1 MIRSY
6 SELITLPTFEERFN
20 YLKLN
25 GVVSEQTFGNYRY
38 LNQEFYHSE
47 DWRRIRR
54 QVILRDSDGNNVL
67 DLATPG
73 YPIPGRVYI
82 HHINPIEVRDIN
94 DIRKLLDIEN
104 LVCVSFD
111 THQAIHYGT
120 ENFMQNKIIVERSF
134 FNLPSALRFLANFI
148 FLTL

>member
-47 DWRRIRR
+47 EWRRIRR
-54 QVILRDSDGNNVL
+54 QVILRDSDGDNVL
-67 DLATPG
+67 DLGTPG
-73 YPIPGRVYI
+73 YPISGRVYI
-82 HHINPIEVRDIN
+82 HHINPIEVHDIN
-94 DIRKLLDIEN
+94 DLRKLLDIEN

-120 ENFMQNKIIVERSF
+120 ENFMQSKTIVERSKDDT
-134 FNLPSALRFLANFI
+134 
-148 FLTL
+148 TLWKGGN

>member
-6 SELITLPTFEERFN
+6 SELITLPTFEQRFN

-47 DWRRIRR
+47 EWRRIRR
-54 QVILRDSDGNNVL
+54 QVILRDSDGDYVL

-82 HHINPIEVRDIN
+82 HHINPIEVHDIK
-94 DIRKLLDIEN
+94 DLQKLLDIEN
-104 LVCVSFD
+104 LVSVSFD

-120 ENFMQNKIIVERSF
+120 DNFIQSKTIIERSKDDT
-134 FNLPSALRFLANFI
+134 
-148 FLTL
+148 TLWKGGN

>member
-20 YLKLN
+20 YLKLD

-47 DWRRIRR
+47 EWRRIRR
-54 QVILRDSDGNNVL
+54 QVILRDSDGDNVL
-67 DLATPG
+67 DLAMPG
-73 YPIPGRVYI
+73 FPIPGRVYI
-82 HHINPIEVRDIN
+82 HHINPIEVHDIT
-94 DIRKLLDIEN
+94 DLRKLLDIEN

-120 ENFMQNKIIVERSF
+120 NNFMQSKTIIERTKDDT
-134 FNLPSALRFLANFI
+134 
-148 FLTL
+148 TLWKGGN

>member
-6 SELITLPTFEERFN
+6 SELITLPTFEERFD

-47 DWRRIRR
+47 EWRRIRR
-54 QVILRDSDGNNVL
+54 QVILRDSDGDNVL

-73 YPIPGRVYI
+73 YPISGRVYI
-82 HHINPIEVRDIN
+82 HHINPIEVHDIN
-94 DIRKLLDIEN
+94 DLRKILDIEN

-120 ENFMQNKIIVERSF
+120 ENFMQSKTIIERSKDDT
-134 FNLPSALRFLANFI
+134 
-148 FLTL
+148 TLWKGGN

>member
-47 DWRRIRR
+47 EWRRIRR
-54 QVILRDSDGNNVL
+54 QVILRDSDGDYVL

-82 HHINPIEVRDIN
+82 HHINPIEVHDIK
-94 DIRKLLDIEN
+94 DLQKLLDIEN
-104 LVCVSFD
+104 LVSVSFD

-120 ENFMQNKIIVERSF
+120 DNFIQSKTIIERSKDDT
-134 FNLPSALRFLANFI
+134 
-148 FLTL
+148 TLWKGGN

>member
-38 LNQEFYHSE
+38 LNQQFYHSE
-47 DWRRIRR
+47 EWRRIRR

-82 HHINPIEVRDIN
+82 HHINPIEVHDIN
-94 DIRKLLDIEN
+94 DLQKILDIEN

-120 ENFMQNKIIVERSF
+120 ENFMQSKNIIERSKDDT
-134 FNLPSALRFLANFI
+134 
-148 FLTL
+148 TLWKGGN

>member
-6 SELITLPTFEERFN
+6 SKLITLPTFEERFN

-47 DWRRIRR
+47 EWRRIRR

-120 ENFMQNKIIVERSF
+120 ENFMQNKIIVERSKDDT
-134 FNLPSALRFLANFI
+134 
-148 FLTL
+148 TLWKGGN

>member
-1 MIRSY
+1 MMIRSY
-6 SELITLPTFEERFN
+6 SELITLSTFEERFN

-47 DWRRIRR
+47 EWRGIRR
-54 QVILRDSDGNNVL
+54 QVILRDSDGDNVL

-73 YPIPGRVYI
+73 YPILGRVYI
-82 HHINPIEVRDIN
+82 HHINPIEVHDIN
-94 DIRKLLDIEN
+94 DLQKLLDIEN

-120 ENFMQNKIIVERSF
+120 ENFMQSKNIIERSKDDT
-134 FNLPSALRFLANFI
+134 
-148 FLTL
+148 TLWKGGN

>member
-6 SELITLPTFEERFN
+6 SELIMLPTFEERFN
-20 YLKLN
+20 YLKLD
-25 GVVSEQTFGNYRY
+25 GVVSEQTFGSYRY

-47 DWRRIRR
+47 EWKKVRR
-54 QVILRDSDGNNVL
+54 QVILRDSDGDNVL

-73 YPIPGRVYI
+73 IPIPGRVYI
-82 HHINPIEVRDIN
+82 HHINPIAVHDVN
-94 DIRKLLDIEN
+94 DLNKLLDLEN

-120 ENFMQNKIIVERSF
+120 NNFIQDRTIIERSKDDT
-134 FNLPSALRFLANFI
+134 
-148 FLTL
+148 TLWKGGTG